1 MNGTFPEL
9 ARHSTLRDQSGHN
22 NKCFRL
28 RFVCYVIQCKT
39 CGYFNLPR
47 PFNYA
52 RYKAIT
58 LFSSVLFHYAL
69 LLFSLRQLYVNP
81 WSTSLKKNL
90 ESGTNAVGKKSPEF
104 NYYSFS
110 IPEWHSATFRYFLK
124 GRFLTARFQKI
135 VRVSVVVLTYNRQW
149 CQILTSQTTLAL
161 TMTSRQVV
169 KTSVRSVP
177 VANSLT
183 QDHTHPDVR
192 LYSTY

>member
-1 MNGTFPEL
+1 MNGTFAEL

-39 CGYFNLPR
+39 CGYFNLQR

-69 LLFSLRQLYVNP
+69 LLFSLQQLYVNP

-90 ESGTNAVGKKSPEF
+90 ESGTNAVGKKAQNLIIIRSQFLNGILPL
-104 NYYSFS
+104 SDISLKAVFS
-110 IPEWHSATFRYFLK
+110 QLDFRKSSEWVKLFW
-124 GRFLTARFQKI
+124 LTIGSGAK
-135 VRVSVVVLTYNRQW
+135 S
-149 CQILTSQTTLAL
+149 
-161 TMTSRQVV
+161 
-169 KTSVRSVP
+169 
-177 VANSLT
+177 
-183 QDHTHPDVR
+183 
-192 LYSTY
+192 

>member
-1 MNGTFPEL
+1 MNGTFAEL

-39 CGYFNLPR
+39 CGYFNLQR

-90 ESGTNAVGKKSPEF
+90 ESQTNAVGKKAQNLIIIRSQFLNGILPLS
-104 NYYSFS
+104 NISLNAVFS
-110 IPEWHSATFRYFLK
+110 QLDFRKSSEW
-124 GRFLTARFQKI
+124 
-135 VRVSVVVLTYNRQW
+135 V
-149 CQILTSQTTLAL
+149 
-161 TMTSRQVV
+161 
-169 KTSVRSVP
+169 
-177 VANSLT
+177 
-183 QDHTHPDVR
+183 
-192 LYSTY
+192 